1 MLSDAEWFHL
11 CHLLVDVLSHQG
23 AVLCFPR
30 SGDSSIPQKSKC
42 NQKSTG
48 ALHHRNP
55 TQSLPHTVECP
66 THPPRS
72 LAAPS
77 PRNCFLFFSSTLTV
91 CSTPG
96 CWAGLTLWPPCTR
109 QGLSVAGTLGILT
122 AGWLHR
128 GWALQDRLVACFFL
142 GGILGKGGKEDRRQG
157 GKEAG
162 YPKRQSLNP
171 KLNPEQNLE

>member
-1 MLSDAEWFHL
+1 MPAVSKQQQSKMLSDAEWFHL

-23 AVLCFPR
+23 AR

-77 PRNCFLFFSSTLTV
+77 PRNCFLLFSSTLTV

-109 QGLSVAGTLGILT
+109 QGLSVAGTPGILT

-128 GWALQDRLVACFFL
+128 GF
-142 GGILGKGGKEDRRQG
+142 GGGYSARGGKRTG
-157 GKEAG
+157 GREG
-162 YPKRQSLNP
+162 KRQVTLNA
-171 KLNPEQNLE
+171 KA